1 LATEKKKSILL
12 VEDQALIALSKAQE
26 LKIHGYNVTHV
37 LNGEKAIELI
47 KNDLDNFDLILMDI
61 DLGKGIDGTQA
72 AEEILKLKH
81 IPVLFLSS
89 HTEQDIVER
98 TEKITSYGYVVKDSG
113 ITVLDASIKM
123 AFKLFRANQE
133 LENQKLNLEISNREV
148 LESKKLSEQVISSVS
163 EGIIVY
169 GIDLKY
175 QIWNSF
181 MEKLSGIKAEDVLG
195 KDPIEVFPFL
205 EGTGVINRLKRALA
219 GEIAETIETRFIIE
233 PGVNSIW
240 TIDTSNPLRNSEGEI
255 KGVIRIIKDITE
267 KKRQEQL
274 YILENEALEMYSIK
288 NCSIEEVLSKLLNG
302 IQLIHP
308 SMLCTVL
315 KLKENKLYC
324 WSSPHLPLDFNKAI
338 DGLEIGVGQGV
349 CGSAAFLKKKV
360 IVSNILTDPLT
371 LHYRDLA
378 EKYGL
383 KACWSHPLLDAKNK
397 VLATFAIYLKSARL
411 LTDPEELTIERA
423 QIIIK
428 NIIEHRHSE
437 NQYKMALERVS
448 DAFVSLDTNWRY
460 TYMNKKAG
468 EIFNRDPNEMVGK
481 QIWVEFPEGVNQ
493 AFYKAYYKAVETQQY
508 IQIEEYYPPYD
519 RWFVNHIYPSPDGLT
534 IYFND
539 ITLKKQQEIFL
550 KERISILEKIEN

>member
-1 LATEKKKSILL
+1 
-12 VEDQALIALSKAQE
+12 
-26 LKIHGYNVTHV
+26 
-37 LNGEKAIELI
+37 
-47 KNDLDNFDLILMDI
+47 
-61 DLGKGIDGTQA
+61 
-72 AEEILKLKH
+72 
-81 IPVLFLSS
+81 
-89 HTEQDIVER
+89 
-98 TEKITSYGYVVKDSG
+98 
-113 ITVLDASIKM
+113 
-123 AFKLFRANQE
+123 
-133 LENQKLNLEISNREV
+133 
-148 LESKKLSEQVISSVS
+148 
-163 EGIIVY
+163 
-169 GIDLKY
+169 
-175 QIWNSF
+175 
-181 MEKLSGIKAEDVLG
+181 
-195 KDPIEVFPFL
+195 
-205 EGTGVINRLKRALA
+205 
-219 GEIAETIETRFIIE
+219 
-233 PGVNSIW
+233 
-240 TIDTSNPLRNSEGEI
+240 
-255 KGVIRIIKDITE
+255 
-267 KKRQEQL
+267 
-274 YILENEALEMYSIK
+274 MYSIK
-288 NCSIEEVLSKLLNG
+288 NCSIEDVLSKLLNG

-423 QIIIK
+423 QIILK